1 MVEILEQIKNSHPD
15 MIWIDGKDGSG
26 KSYLAKQLGEQLE
39 IPVLSVDDFL
49 VRQQGFYVSS
59 VKFDQLRDTIV
70 QASKPVIIE
79 GVCLLKVRENLGI
92 DGGLD
97 IYVKRMSPMGYWA
110 DADECDLEVPPDE
123 FIQSQLEILERAA
136 TIGFMGIESSSEPTE
151 FPPLARELI
160 EYHYSYQPHKKSDIT
175 YCRIDE

>member
-1 MVEILEQIKNSHPD
+1 MVEILEQIKNNHPGT
-15 MIWIDGKDGSG
+15 IWIDGKDGSG

-39 IPVLSVDDFL
+39 IPVISVDDFL

-59 VKFDQLRDTIV
+59 VRFDQLRDTIN

-79 GVCLLKVRENLGI
+79 GVCLLKVKEKLGI
-92 DGGLD
+92 EGGLD

-110 DADECDLEVPPDE
+110 DADECDLKVAPDD
-123 FIQSQLEILERAA
+123 FIQSQLETLERAA
-136 TIGFMGIESSSEPTE
+136 TIEFMGIENRGVQIE

-160 EYHYSYQPHKKSDIT
+160 EYHYSYQPHNKTDIT